1 MLDHVGAVYRKVIPL
16 PWEKWFAWRPVKIHG
31 RRVWLRTVYRR
42 TVICYVDADKWNRVE
57 YATLFDVIK
66 GEE

>member
-1 MLDHVGAVYRKVIPL
+1 MLDHVGAVYRKVILL

-42 TVICYVDADKWNRVE
+42 TVISYVDMDKWSRVE

-66 GEE
+66 GED

>member
-1 MLDHVGAVYRKVIPL
+1 MLDHPGAVYRKVIPL

-42 TVICYVDADKWNRVE
+42 TVICYVDMDKWSKVE
-57 YATLFDVIK
+57 YATLFDIIK

>member
-16 PWEKWFAWRPVKIHG
+16 SWEKWFAWRPVKIHG
-31 RRVWLRTVYRR
+31 RRVWFRTVYRR

-57 YATLFDVIK
+57 YATLFDIIK
-66 GEE
+66 GKD

>member
-1 MLDHVGAVYRKVIPL
+1 MLDHVGTVYRKVIPF

-31 RRVWLRTVYRR
+31 RPVWLRTVYRR
-42 TVICYVDADKWNRVE
+42 TVICYVDMEKWNRVE

-66 GEE
+66 GED

>member
-1 MLDHVGAVYRKVIPL
+1 MLDRVGDVYRKVIPL

-31 RRVWLRTVYRR
+31 RRVWLRIVYRR

-66 GEE
+66 GED